1 MLNKFRRYN
10 TAAGLID
17 PGDAIICAVSGGADS
32 MALLGCL
39 LALQE
44 EYALTVSVLHC
55 NHHLRPEA
63 DGDAAF
69 VRDFCQA
76 RRIPFTCCDL
86 DVTTQQ
92 RKTGQGLED
101 AARSLRY
108 ACFAQA
114 LPWDAKIATAHNAQ
128 DNLGDKPYPPGA
140 GSKPPGSERDPALPG
155 PDHPAAALCDPV

>member
-17 PGDAIICAVSGGADS
+17 PGDAILCAVSGGADS

-39 LALQE
+39 LALRE

-76 RRIPFTCCDL
+76 QRIPFTCCDL

-92 RKTGQGLED
+92 RKTGQSLED

-128 DNLGDKPYPPGA
+128 DNLETSLIRLVRGTSPRGL
-140 GSKPPGSERDPALPG
+140 ERDPALPG